1 MVCVRPALANGLV
14 FNGCGELAL
23 NAMGSTPEPVEAR
36 GYDDGPMLLVPFC
49 GDGGAVDDPMPANC
63 VWATGIVPVF
73 VNAAEVLML
82 LYRLLLKFVAA
93 VVSAVVSAAVGDC
106 AFCLDD

>member
-1 MVCVRPALANGLV
+1 M
-14 FNGCGELAL
+14 
-23 NAMGSTPEPVEAR
+23 
-36 GYDDGPMLLVPFC
+36 PFC

-82 LYRLLLKFVAA
+82 LNRLLLKFVAA
-93 VVSAVVSAAVGDC
+93 VVSAVVGDC

>member
-1 MVCVRPALANGLV
+1 M
-14 FNGCGELAL
+14 
-23 NAMGSTPEPVEAR
+23 
-36 GYDDGPMLLVPFC
+36 
-49 GDGGAVDDPMPANC
+49 DDPVPANC

-82 LYRLLLKFVAA
+82 LYKLLLKFVAA
-93 VVSAVVSAAVGDC
+93 VSAVVDAAVGDC